1 MNKLL
6 GHLWLGL
13 AVAGCGGE
21 DQPIPPLWVGP
32 SSQSTPAEFAD
43 VYFVKTRADDSK
55 PAWTLLD
62 TGAPF
67 SLLNGDA
74 FDRGVPSGVGEVS
87 ALSLGDVTLWRVPVI
102 AGTGEPTPLSDG
114 FPFGGIVG
122 YSAFRPLR
130 LSFDPRARVVGIGN
144 VPLPEGV
151 DAGVSVPLELRG
163 GGKISSG
170 SVRFEYQPSRIL
182 FDADV
187 EGRRLRMLFD
197 TGASSVLITTE
208 IFSQIIAD
216 GRPTVETE
224 LSTAS
229 NSGTGT
235 SARLRSMTVLGQT
248 VTDIVCVSS
257 SVIAPNLRAITEEL
271 GEPIDGLIGH
281 SFLREFFTVVDY
293 PGARLSLHRFANRDH
308 VLDDYHRVGI
318 SLQASGSRFV
328 VHRIYAGTAAAQ
340 QVSTGAEVLAIAG
353 RSVSELGPL
362 RAELALRGV
371 VGSTREIQFDFG
383 TLVLPVEEI
392 LPTPPPPPP

>member
-1 MNKLL
+1 VNKLL
-6 GHLWLGL
+6 GYLWLGL
-13 AVAGCGGE
+13 AVASCGGE
-21 DQPIPPLWVGP
+21 DKPIPPLWVGP

-43 VYFVKTRADDSK
+43 AYFVKTRADDSR
-55 PAWTLLD
+55 PAWTVLD

-74 FDRGVPSGVGEVS
+74 FDRGVPSGIGEVT
-87 ALSLGDVTLWRVPVI
+87 ALSLGDATLWRVQVI
-102 AGTGEPTPLSDG
+102 GGAGEPTPLSDG

-130 LSFDPRARVVGIGN
+130 LSFDPRARAVGIGD

-170 SVRFEYQPSRIL
+170 SIRFEYQPSRII

-187 EGRRLRMLFD
+187 EGRTLRMLFD
-197 TGASSVLITTE
+197 TGASSVVLSSE
-208 IFSQIIAD
+208 IFSQIVAD
-216 GRPTVETE
+216 GRPTAETD

-229 NSGTGT
+229 SSGTGS

-248 VTDIVCVSS
+248 VTDVVCVSS
-257 SVIAPNLRAITEEL
+257 SVIAPNLQAISEEL
-271 GEPIDGLIGH
+271 GEPISGLIGH
-281 SFLREFFTVVDY
+281 AFLREFFTVVDY
-293 PGARLSLHRFANRDH
+293 PGARLSLHRFVNRDY
-308 VLDDYHRVGI
+308 VLDDYRRVGFT
-318 SLQASGSRFV
+318 LQPSGSRFL
-328 VHRIYAGTAAAQ
+328 VHRVYAGTAAAQ
-340 QVSTGAEVLAIAG
+340 QVATGTEVLAIAG
-353 RSVSELGPL
+353 RSVATLGVL

-392 LPTPPPPPP
+392 LPTTTPP